1 MKWIKKA
8 LRISKVRQ
16 PWPSLFSLKIE
27 IWETFFFHA
36 RGSGDRENVLK
47 ITSILK
53 ITKLNIHVKIKLCD

>member
-1 MKWIKKA
+1 MDKET
-8 LRISKVRQ
+8 LRMFKVRQ
-16 PWPSLFSLKIE
+16 PWTSLFSLKIE
-27 IWETFFFHA
+27 IWESFFLNT